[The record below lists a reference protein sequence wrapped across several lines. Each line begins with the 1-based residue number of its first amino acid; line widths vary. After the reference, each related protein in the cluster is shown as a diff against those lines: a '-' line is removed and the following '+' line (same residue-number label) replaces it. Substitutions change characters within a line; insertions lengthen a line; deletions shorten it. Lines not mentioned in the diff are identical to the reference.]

1 MKLKT
6 LLATLIMAGLTG
18 CGPAPEETQGQAATT
33 AEVVKEAIVV
43 PAAETG
49 STSAVQVTPEMV
61 ELAAFEEFQIG
72 QMLDILR
79 NKMIGRK
86 LDARALDP
94 GKVEG
99 AGKQKRQ
106 KFAVRQG
113 VDKDNARSIVKL
125 LKESKLKVQAQIQGE
140 QVRVT
145 GKKRDDLQQAMAL
158 LRDADLEI
166 PLQYENFRD

>member
-1 MKLKT
+1 MPSFDVVSELDEQEMKN
-6 LLATLIMAGLTG
+6 AVD
-18 CGPAPEETQGQAATT
+18 QASRELEKRFDFRGVDASFKYSS
-33 AEVVKEAIVV
+33 EV
-43 PAAETG
+43 
-49 STSAVQVTPEMV
+49 V
-61 ELAAFEEFQIG
+61 ELAAFEEFQLS

-79 NKMIGRK
+79 NKMISRK

-145 GKKRDDLQQAMAL
+145 GKKRDDLQKAMAI
-158 LRDADLEI
+158 LRDAEMDI
-166 PLQYENFRD
+166 PLQYDNFRD